1 MARKSQVT
9 SHTRR
14 RRRSSLLHPLD
25 VAPPDESGLPE
36 HASLARRLLED
47 AQRDGRSSA
56 RRRLMLVPVSGETS
70 PLPAEVSPALTSS
83 LGNPSGN
90 THQEPRIIEGASRTP
105 QRASGAS
112 EEKIDHAHGH
122 CRGAAE
128 ASGGVRDAP
137 GPKVTQPVFPKTT
150 PSLTR
155 RSIGRGRPAASHTV
169 PRARRPSDRLYGG
182 PVRVHVHAGRSV
194 RPDPRRQAAFR
205 SHGPGRLDRPEHA
218 GARPVRHRA
227 VPETCH
233 APVRRWA
240 RQRPSLR

>member
-137 GPKVTQPVFPKTT
+137 GPKVTQPVSPNHFPRLRFGLACM
-150 PSLTR
+150 SR
-155 RSIGRGRPAASHTV
+155 VGRSAGGCLHQPPIEFLVRYGHLISCMAGERESMSMPAA
-169 PRARRPSDRLYGG
+169 A
-182 PVRVHVHAGRSV
+182 
-194 RPDPRRQAAFR
+194 
-205 SHGPGRLDRPEHA
+205 
-218 GARPVRHRA
+218 
-227 VPETCH
+227 
-233 APVRRWA
+233 
-240 RQRPSLR
+240 